1 MTLRLSDYRKWL
13 YTARAVAESELAGGR
28 VPDWADM
35 VRGTAPVGADLSDG
49 AIERVVLTLRQTP
62 ISERRPRIALTLGEY
77 AAILTEANKSAT
89 PLSVWIGEAAL
100 ARLALESG
108 G

>member
-1 MTLRLSDYRKWL
+1 MRLRDYRKWL
-13 YTARAVAESELAGGR
+13 YEARAVAESVLAGGR
-28 VPDWADM
+28 VPDWSDTM
-35 VRGTAPVGADLSDG
+35 RETAPVGIDLSDE

-100 ARLALESG
+100 ARLALENG
-108 G
+108 E